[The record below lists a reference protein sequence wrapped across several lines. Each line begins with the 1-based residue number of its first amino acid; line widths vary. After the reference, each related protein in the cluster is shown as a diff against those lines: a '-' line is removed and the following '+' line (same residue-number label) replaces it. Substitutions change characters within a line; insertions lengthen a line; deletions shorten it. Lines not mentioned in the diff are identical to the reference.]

1 MSKNN
6 SINVIRTDH
15 ATYIS
20 EEDLR
25 NRDIVLIQAGDL
37 VPVDIKLIETRNLE
51 LDEYHL
57 TGEIKPVACAT
68 TGLMISLPS
77 GLRVWE
83 YLLRR
88 KVHLLLGESRKSSSM
103 I

>member
-51 LDEYHL
+51 LDEFHL
-57 TGEIKPVACAT
+57 TGEIKPVN
-68 TGLMISLPS
+68 
-77 GLRVWE
+77 
-83 YLLRR
+83 
-88 KVHLLLGESRKSSSM
+88 KKSTEKKPM
-103 I
+103 RTKAAG